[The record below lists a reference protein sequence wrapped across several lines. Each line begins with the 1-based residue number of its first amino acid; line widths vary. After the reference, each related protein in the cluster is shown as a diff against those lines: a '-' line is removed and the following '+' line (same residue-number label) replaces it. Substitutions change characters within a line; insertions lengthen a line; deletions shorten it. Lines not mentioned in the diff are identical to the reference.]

1 MNYYYNHESH
11 FITLN
16 LDKIKNDFYNINI
29 ESTFYYFELG

>member
-1 MNYYYNHESH
+1 MSRH

-16 LDKIKNDFYNINI
+16 LDKINNDFYNNNN